1 MNTKGEINMKMGWLQ
16 GLEFWARFF
25 AWVGAFILLTNTIW
39 EIIRSSNSLISIS
52 YWIFP
57 IAIYITGIFDIYQCR
72 KKMKS
77 KEKDFLK

>member
-1 MNTKGEINMKMGWLQ
+1 MNTEEAINMKMGSMQL
-16 GLEFWARFF
+16 LEFWARFF

-57 IAIYITGIFDIYQCR
+57 IAVYITGIFDIYRNIKKR
-72 KKMKS
+72 KATS
-77 KEKDFLK
+77 P